1 MEASIAATEP
11 LPLVPPTCTSRY
23 RCSGR
28 PSASSNASMRS
39 SPGRMP
45 ACSPP
50 RRARRRATASAY
62 VTGNLARSGRLV
74 GEERENTAERVFEVA
89 PLDDQVE
96 LAVRE
101 QEFRPLK
108 ALGKRLANRLGDDP
122 RAGESDQRARLGENN
137 VAEHREAR
145 GDAAGGGIGEDRDVR
160 QAAGAEPLER
170 SRGLGH
176 LHQRE
181 DALLHPRAA
190 RRRDDDHRQV
200 LVDRQLNRA
209 RELFSDHRAH
219 AAAEEAELEDGQ
231 DRRLPAD
238 RRDAADD
245 CLVAR
250 GLLGGRPDAL
260 AVLLGVLEG
269 ERVGRRKAHL
279 ALFERARI
287 GQLAEALAGG
297 DPKGIVALRAHASGA
312 LDLGA
317 IHDLLARVALD
328 PEALGDDDLAR
339 LGGLLFGLASEPGH
353 KPYAPF
359 RPATCTRPLV
369 FFDPTRTARG
379 IWKESAAPARRGA
392 FSSAMNAP
400 TSLTSDG
407 EPARSS
413 TSRTMAEP
421 TAAPSAIWPIAA
433 TCSGVLMP
441 NPTQTGLV
449 VTPRSVRIWAARSGG
464 SSWRSPVTPRSDTM

>member
-1 MEASIAATEP
+1 
-11 LPLVPPTCTSRY
+11 
-23 RCSGR
+23 
-28 PSASSNASMRS
+28 MRS

-74 GEERENTAERVFEVA
+74 GEERENAAERVLEVA

-101 QEFRPLK
+101 QEFRPLE
-108 ALGKRLANRLGDDP
+108 ALGKRLANRLGDDT
-122 RAGESDQRARLGENN
+122 RAGEPDQRARLGENN

-250 GLLGGRPDAL
+250 GLLGGGPDAL
-260 AVLLGVLEG
+260 TVLLGVLEA
-269 ERVGRRKAHL
+269 ERIGRRKARL

-297 DPKGIVALRAHASGA
+297 DPKGIMALRAHAPGA

-317 IHDLLARVALD
+317 VHDLLARVALE

-359 RPATCTRPLV
+359 LN
-369 FFDPTRTARG
+369 
-379 IWKESAAPARRGA
+379 GA
-392 FSSAMNAP
+392 LSSAMNAP

-407 EPARSS
+407 APERSS
-413 TSRTMAEP
+413 TRRTIAEP
-421 TAAPSAIWPIAA
+421 TAAPSARRPTAA
-433 TCSGVLMP
+433 TCSGVLIP
-441 NPTQTGLV
+441 NPTQTGLS
-449 VTPRSVRIWAARSGG
+449 VTRRSVRIWAARSGG
-464 SSWRSPVTPRSDTM
+464 SPWRSPVTPRSETM